1 MGEGTVSK
9 IMNSN
14 GGTIMSFSIE
24 RVLNEIDQLNLVEQM
39 QVVEHLVKQIIGQ
52 FKPYQTC

>member
-9 IMNSN
+9 IMNSS

-39 QVVEHLVKQIIGQ
+39 QVVEHLVKQIICQ
-52 FKPYQTC
+52 FKPHQNC